1 MTTLFQKERLAF
13 LEHLRSER
21 NVSPKTLDAYGR
33 DLENFAGFIHSAVP
47 GKSPPPLKDISRDDI
62 REWLNA
68 LYLDKKSVRTARRR
82 LSALRTFFRFLKR
95 EKIILSDPA
104 IGVASRKLSHPLP
117 DALYEDEMGR
127 FLDSLSQAKDYPSH
141 RNRIL
146 VELFYGAGLRVSEM
160 SELSLDRIDI
170 PSRSFRILGKG
181 RRIRMLP
188 MTERI
193 AERLPLYLKERSAF
207 IAEKK
212 TDDPGVLLLNQQGKA
227 LGPRGIQLI
236 LEKLSLVKG
245 TSKKIHPHML
255 RHTFA
260 THLLRGG
267 ANLRSV
273 QELLGHRSI
282 STTQIY
288 THLAKEDLKKN
299 YLKFHPLASAESK
312 PPPGES

>member
-1 MTTLFQKERLAF
+1 MKSLFQKERLAF
-13 LEHLRSER
+13 FEHLRSER

-33 DLENFAGFIHSAVP
+33 DLEDFAGFIAASTQKKTSAD
-47 GKSPPPLKDISRDDI
+47 LKDISRDDI

-95 EKIILSDPA
+95 EKIIHVDPSLG
-104 IGVASRKLSHPLP
+104 IASRKLTHPLP
-117 DALYEDEMGR
+117 EALYEDEMAR
-127 FLDSLSQAKDYPSH
+127 FLDSLDTANDYPSH

-146 VELFYGAGLRVSEM
+146 VEFFYGAGLRVSEL
-160 SELSLDRIDI
+160 SELALDRIDLA
-170 PSRSFRILGKG
+170 SKSLKILGKG

-188 MTERI
+188 MTDRI
-193 AERLPLYLKERSAF
+193 AGKLPAYLKERAAF
-207 IAEKK
+207 LAQKNGV
-212 TDDPGVLLLNQQGKA
+212 DPGFLLLNQAGKA
-227 LGPRGIQLI
+227 LGSRGIQLI
-236 LEKLSLVKG
+236 LQKLSLTKG
-245 TSKKIHPHML
+245 TEKKIHPHML

-260 THLLRGG
+260 THLLRAG

-299 YLKFHPLASAESK
+299 YLKFHPLASSNREKS
-312 PPPGES
+312 

>member
-1 MTTLFQKERLAF
+1 MKSLFQKERIAF

-33 DLENFAGFIHSAVP
+33 DLENFVGFLADSAPAAINAVT
-47 GKSPPPLKDISRDDI
+47 RDDI
-62 REWLNA
+62 RGWLNA
-68 LYLDKKSVRTARRR
+68 LYLKKKSVRTARRR

-95 EKIILSDPA
+95 EKIIPVDPTVG
-104 IGVASRKLSHPLP
+104 IPSRKLTHPLP
-117 DALYEDEMGR
+117 EALYEDEMGR
-127 FLDSLSQAKDYPSH
+127 FLDGLAEARDYASH
-141 RNRIL
+141 RNRLI
-146 VELFYGAGLRVSEM
+146 VELLYGSGLRVSEL
-160 SELSLDRIDI
+160 SELRLDRID
-170 PSRSFRILGKG
+170 PASRSLKILGKG

-188 MTERI
+188 MTERV
-193 AERLPLYLKERSAF
+193 AAKLNAYFKERRIFMEERKA
-207 IAEKK
+207 A
-212 TDDPGVLLLNQQGKA
+212 DPGLLLLNHRGKA

-236 LEKLSLVKG
+236 LEKLSLVKM
-245 TSKKIHPHML
+245 TDKKIHPHML

-299 YLKFHPLASAESK
+299 YLKFHPLASSESK
-312 PPPGES
+312 SAPDKS